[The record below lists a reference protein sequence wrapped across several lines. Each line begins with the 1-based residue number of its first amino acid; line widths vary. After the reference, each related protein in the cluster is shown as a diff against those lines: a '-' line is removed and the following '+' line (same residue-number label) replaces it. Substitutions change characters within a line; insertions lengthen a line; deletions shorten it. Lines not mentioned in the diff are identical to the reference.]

1 MKVECKHC
9 GNKILSDSFICN
21 WRMEDSPYEVNCKQ
35 LTWTARYFCSNCGRT
50 LDFVHRTAFYPARIA
65 KNCETN
71 GDYEEANI
79 D

>member
-21 WRMEDSPYEVNCKQ
+21 WRMSDSPYEVNCKQ
-35 LTWTARYFCSNCGRT
+35 LSWTARYFCSNCGRIVE
-50 LDFVHRTAFYPARIA
+50 FEHRSTFYPGQLAR
-65 KNCETN
+65 NYETN
-71 GDYEEANI
+71 GNYEEVKI